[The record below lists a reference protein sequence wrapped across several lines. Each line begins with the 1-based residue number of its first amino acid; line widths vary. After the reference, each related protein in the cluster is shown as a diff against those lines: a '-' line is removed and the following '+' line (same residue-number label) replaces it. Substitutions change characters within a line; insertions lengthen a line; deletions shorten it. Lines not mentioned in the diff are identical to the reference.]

1 MWPLFILASLLKLAS
16 IYSLPFFCWV
26 SYLLGNNLGVFF
38 MRDTYGKIF
47 LPIYHV
53 VILLVYGILY
63 LWFRVL
69 VSFVLW
75 SFSLLYDQISSLFFN
90 GCCVSSL
97 CLTSPSSKSV
107 QVFWYFSNILRVI
120 YMWILNIQ
128 SAEKGSNFISDGC
141 FSNCRTRITCHWV
154 VVGGDGAPL
163 LKCHPMYV
171 NLHLLL
177 INCLN
182 FFF

>member
-1 MWPLFILASLLKLAS
+1 
-16 IYSLPFFCWV
+16 
-26 SYLLGNNLGVFF
+26 
-38 MRDTYGKIF
+38 
-47 LPIYHV
+47 
-53 VILLVYGILY
+53 
-63 LWFRVL
+63 
-69 VSFVLW
+69 
-75 SFSLLYDQISSLFFN
+75 
-90 GCCVSSL
+90 
-97 CLTSPSSKSV
+97 
-107 QVFWYFSNILRVI
+107 
-120 YMWILNIQ
+120 MWILNIQ

-182 FFF
+182 FFFFELQLSLSLILQKGNQKMLNKVKIFFRRVYRVHVQVYMRECMCMHAHMYLFLCVCVCVCVCVCGVSCVAGEHQKIVIWEKFSL